1 VTSVSVARSHSKLDD
16 LFQLVKIRL
25 NSLVVVTAAGGYYM
39 AAPTVFDP
47 MVLVAT
53 CLGTGLVAGGAA
65 ALNQV
70 RERDIDQQM
79 DRTKD
84 RPVASGRMTSG
95 EAIAIAGV
103 ATAVGFAMLWLVAS
117 MTAAL
122 VAVATLVIYL
132 VIYTPMKRVSS
143 LSTVVGAIPG
153 ALPPV
158 IGWTAAGGTL
168 ASAAPWSLF
177 LIMFVWQLP
186 HFLAIAWL
194 YREDYARAGLP
205 MLPVVDRQGV
215 LTGGQAALWAATL
228 VPVTLLPYLLRFT
241 TGTYAIAA
249 LVLGIAFL
257 VVAVRF
263 MLRRTDD
270 RARALFYGSITYLPL
285 LFGFMGAGRV

>member
-1 VTSVSVARSHSKLDD
+1 
-16 LFQLVKIRL
+16 
-25 NSLVVVTAAGGYYM
+25 
-39 AAPTVFDP
+39 
-47 MVLVAT
+47 
-53 CLGTGLVAGGAA
+53 
-65 ALNQV
+65 
-70 RERDIDQQM
+70 
-79 DRTKD
+79 
-84 RPVASGRMTSG
+84 
-95 EAIAIAGV
+95 
-103 ATAVGFAMLWLVAS
+103 

-132 VIYTPMKRVSS
+132 VIYTPMKRFSS

>member
-1 VTSVSVARSHSKLDD
+1 MTSVSVARSHSKLDD

-103 ATAVGFAMLWLVAS
+103 ATAVGFAMLWLVA
-117 MTAAL
+117 
-122 VAVATLVIYL
+122 
-132 VIYTPMKRVSS
+132 
-143 LSTVVGAIPG
+143 
-153 ALPPV
+153 
-158 IGWTAAGGTL
+158 
-168 ASAAPWSLF
+168 
-177 LIMFVWQLP
+177 
-186 HFLAIAWL
+186 
-194 YREDYARAGLP
+194 
-205 MLPVVDRQGV
+205 
-215 LTGGQAALWAATL
+215 
-228 VPVTLLPYLLRFT
+228 
-241 TGTYAIAA
+241 
-249 LVLGIAFL
+249 
-257 VVAVRF
+257 
-263 MLRRTDD
+263 
-270 RARALFYGSITYLPL
+270 
-285 LFGFMGAGRV
+285 